1 MKSKQSVGY
10 LLLILGALILAG
22 CATPVVEP
30 AAAVEDAPAA
40 TKPAA
45 EISQL
50 ANPAAVSCQEQGYSY
65 QIRTV
70 EDGGQAGVCLFP
82 DGSECDGWDFYNDD
96 CAPGDSATL
105 EVVEETVLVEPTSTP
120 IVPAEMSVA
129 GWLGHVISD
138 QDDDLLVLSPEGAGK
153 LGLSGATPEVEAE
166 IVALRDKEEPG
177 KQAHFWGILTCD
189 AAEDGGCHLLVTW
202 LRAGATFTE
211 PEPIETWEGTLVANS
226 PGMQFDDY
234 FLLAGRFPVGF
245 VIHSLDPEL
254 GAQLQ
259 ALCDTGTPFRVWGQ
273 LRTGVPDA
281 FGSQIQVT
289 HIEVE

>member
-10 LLLILGALILAG
+10 LLLILGALLLAG

-138 QDDDLLVLSPEGAGK
+138 QDDDLLVLHNTTIRVRRSPARTRSCPNVCSCCQ
-153 LGLSGATPEVEAE
+153 GLSDSMCMAPPPTS
-166 IVALRDKEEPG
+166 R
-177 KQAHFWGILTCD
+177 
-189 AAEDGGCHLLVTW
+189 
-202 LRAGATFTE
+202 
-211 PEPIETWEGTLVANS
+211 
-226 PGMQFDDY
+226 
-234 FLLAGRFPVGF
+234 
-245 VIHSLDPEL
+245 
-254 GAQLQ
+254 
-259 ALCDTGTPFRVWGQ
+259 
-273 LRTGVPDA
+273 
-281 FGSQIQVT
+281 
-289 HIEVE
+289 